1 MDLGLEKLDVYQ
13 FLSKLTPQVK
23 ELASVDLFLEVVTL
37 SIISRPEYS
46 TDLFLRPPGVDLVYL
61 GQT

>member
-1 MDLGLEKLDVYQ
+1 MSINYY
-13 FLSKLTPQVK
+13 PQVR

-37 SIISRPEYS
+37 SIMSRPECS
-46 TDLFLRPPGVDLVYL
+46 IDLFLRPPGVDLVYL

>member
-1 MDLGLEKLDVYQ
+1 M
-13 FLSKLTPQVK
+13 PQVR

-37 SIISRPEYS
+37 SIMSRPEYS
-46 TDLFLRPPGVDLVYL
+46 IDLFLRPPGVDLVYL

>member
-1 MDLGLEKLDVYQ
+1 M
-13 FLSKLTPQVK
+13 PQVR